1 MVNLTIDDKQVTAPK
16 TATIYEA
23 AKMNGIEIPILCHDK
38 KLKPFGACRMC
49 LVEVEQMK
57 GRQIPACTTP
67 ATEGMIIRTS
77 TPDIVKARKMVLE
90 LLLLNHPLDCPV
102 CDKSGDCDL
111 QNLTYE
117 YQVNSNR
124 FTDEKFHHEIDYN
137 NPLIERDMN
146 RCVLCGKCARI
157 CDEIVSFGALTFI
170 DRGIET
176 KIGCEFEDGLNC
188 EFCGSCISVCPV
200 GSLLARPFKHKA
212 RWWAMTK
219 NTSVC
224 GYCGT
229 GCNLTLGVKDNKV
242 LTTIYEENQGFHNG
256 QLCVRGRFG
265 YQFINS
271 VQRLTKPLVRKNGVL
286 TESTWDEALELVAG
300 RLKGGSAVAALA
312 TPRLTNEE
320 LALFKKLLIENVGTK
335 NFDHAAG
342 YAHAALTEGFA
353 RSFGATASSASILD
367 VQKSDLLLVI
377 STDSYETHPVVG
389 FEINMAVKNR
399 GAKITI
405 LSDKRGKLSKLPD
418 AKTVVHRP
426 GSEIAVLNAVAKCLI
441 DGKLIDAGAAA
452 VPGYAELEKALSGFT
467 PEAVAAQSG
476 LTAEDIRKI
485 ASEYAAAGKAL
496 ILFPVGQAY
505 TGHAA
510 DLATA
515 VANLAILTGKYSKE
529 GCGVLCLSE
538 KNNSQGAVDVGFYA
552 QNGGLNGLQILDA
565 CADGSVKTL
574 FIAGENPLVS
584 YPDRTKVKAALDA
597 VEFLV
602 VTELFLTETAA
613 MADVVLPACSFAEK
627 EGTFTSTDRRV
638 QYIKPAIRKNMQTK
652 TDYEI
657 FSDLI
662 VRLGGQVP
670 VTPAVQFSEIAAQTP
685 GYQGM
690 SHVSLRK
697 EGAFAAVSLTPA
709 FVVPQASA
717 TVVSEAGKLSLVTGS
732 ALYHSG
738 TLSQYGEGPMH
749 VCPEGYIEL
758 SRSDAAAAK
767 IAENDL
773 LTVSSATGAIQLK
786 AKITP
791 RMPAGVVFAPYHF
804 SAAPINTIWSGSP
817 VTLVSLTK

>member
-23 AKMNGIEIPILCHDK
+23 AKLNGIKIPILCHDK

-90 LLLLNHPLDCPV
+90 LLLLNHPIDCPV
-102 CDKSGDCDL
+102 CDKGGDCDL

-117 YQVNSNR
+117 YKVSANR

-176 KIGCEFEDGLNC
+176 KIGCEFDDALNC
-188 EFCGSCISVCPV
+188 EFCGSCVSVCPV
-200 GSLLARPFKHKA
+200 GSLLARPFKFKA
-212 RWWAMTK
+212 RWWALTK
-219 NTSVC
+219 QKSVC

-242 LTTIYEENQGFHNG
+242 QTTVYDENQGFHKG

-271 VQRLTKPLVRKNGVL
+271 DKRLTKPLVRKNGVL
-286 TESTWDEALELVAG
+286 TESTWDEALEIVAG

-320 LALFKKLLIENVGTK
+320 LSLFKKLLLENVGSK

-353 RSFGATASSASILD
+353 RSFGASASSASILD
-367 VQKSDLLLVI
+367 IQKSDLLLVI
-377 STDSYETHPVVG
+377 KTDAYETHPVVG
-389 FEINMAVKNR
+389 FEVNMAVKNK
-399 GAKITI
+399 GVKLSI
-405 LSDKRGKLSKLPD
+405 LSDKRGKLSRLPD
-418 AKTVVHRP
+418 AKTLVHRP
-426 GSEIAVLNAVAKCLI
+426 GSEVAVLNAIAKSILDERLFDGTAATVA
-441 DGKLIDAGAAA
+441 
-452 VPGYAELEKALSGFT
+452 GYAELEKALSGFT
-467 PEAVAAQSG
+467 AEAVAAQSG
-476 LTAEDIRKI
+476 LTVADIKKL
-485 ASEYAAAGKAL
+485 ASEYAAAEKAL
-496 ILFPVGQAY
+496 IIFPVGQAY
-505 TGHAA
+505 TGHTA
-510 DLATA
+510 DLASA
-515 VANLAILTGKYSKE
+515 AANLAILTGKYGKE

-538 KNNSQGAVDVGFYA
+538 KSNSQGAVDMGFYA
-552 QNGGLNGLQILDA
+552 QDGGMNALEILDA
-565 CADGSVKTL
+565 CAGGTVKTL
-574 FIAGENPLVS
+574 FIAGENPLIS
-584 YPDRTKVKAALDA
+584 YPNHTKVKAALDA
-597 VEFLV
+597 VEFLIV
-602 VTELFLTETAA
+602 SELFLTETAA
-613 MADVVLPACSFAEK
+613 MADVVLPVCSFAEK

-638 QYIKPAIRKNMQTK
+638 QYVKPAIRKDAQLR
-652 TDYEI
+652 TDFEV

-662 VRLGGQVP
+662 TRLGGQAP
-670 VTPAVQFSEIAAQTP
+670 STPTVQFEEIAAKTA
-685 GYQGM
+685 GYLGLNY
-690 SHVSLRK
+690 VALRK
-697 EGAFAAVSLTPA
+697 EGAFAAVSTTPA
-709 FVVPQASA
+709 FVVPQAA
-717 TVVSEAGKLSLVTGS
+717 PPLVTEEGKFAFVTGS

-758 SRSDAAAAK
+758 SRTDASSCK

-773 LTVSSATGAIQLK
+773 ITVSSAAGSIQLK
-786 AKITP
+786 AKVSL
-791 RMPAGVVFAPYHF
+791 RMPAGVLFAPYHF
-804 SAAPINTIWSGSP
+804 STAPINTIWSGSP
-817 VTLVSLTK
+817 VTLVTLTK

>member
-23 AKMNGIEIPILCHDK
+23 AKMNGINIPILCHDK

-117 YQVNSNR
+117 YKVNTNR

-176 KIGCEFEDGLNC
+176 KIGCEFDEALNC
-188 EFCGSCISVCPV
+188 EFCGSCIAVCPV

-212 RWWAMTK
+212 RFWAMTK
-219 NTSVC
+219 HKSVC
-224 GYCGT
+224 SYCGT

-242 LTTIYEENQGFHNG
+242 LTTIYDEDQGFHKG

-265 YQFINS
+265 YQFIS
-271 VQRLTKPLVRKNGVL
+271 STKRLTKPLVKKNGSLV
-286 TESTWDEALELVAG
+286 ESTWEEALQLVAA
-300 RLKGGSAVAALA
+300 RLKGGNAVGALA

-320 LALFKKLLIENVGTK
+320 LALFRKLLVENVGTK
-335 NFDHAAG
+335 NFDHSAG
-342 YAHAALTEGFA
+342 YAHSALTEGFV
-353 RSFGATASSASILD
+353 RSFGTAASSSNILD
-367 VQKSDLLLVI
+367 IQKSDMLLVI
-377 STDSYETHPVVG
+377 KTDAYETHPVVG
-389 FEINMAVKNR
+389 FEINMAVKNK
-399 GAKITI
+399 GVNLSI

-418 AKTVVHRP
+418 ATTLVHRP
-426 GSEIAVLNAVAKCLI
+426 GSEIAILNALARTILDEKLA
-441 DGKLIDAGAAA
+441 DGSATAIAGF
-452 VPGYAELEKALSGFT
+452 AELEKALASFSAET
-467 PEAVAAQSG
+467 VAAQSG
-476 LTAEDIRKI
+476 LTAESIKI
-485 ASEYAAAGKAL
+485 LAKSYASAEKAL
-496 ILFPVGQAY
+496 IIFPAGQAY
-505 TGHAA
+505 SGHTA
-510 DLATA
+510 DLASA
-515 VANLAILTGKYSKE
+515 VANLAILTGKYGKE

-538 KNNSQGAVDVGFYA
+538 KNNSQGAVDTGFYP
-552 QNGGLNGLQILDA
+552 QDGGMNALQILDA
-565 CADGSVKTL
+565 CTTGAIKTL
-574 FIAGENPLVS
+574 FIAGENPLTS
-584 YPDRTKVKAALDA
+584 YPDHAKVKKALES

-602 VTELFLTETAA
+602 VSELFLSETAA
-613 MADVVLPACSFAEK
+613 MADVVLPVCSFAEK

-638 QYIKPAIRKNMQTK
+638 QFFKPAIRKSMQIK
-652 TDYEI
+652 SDFEV
-657 FSDLI
+657 FSALLTQ
-662 VRLGGQVP
+662 LGGTAP
-670 VTPAVQFSEIAAQTP
+670 ASPAVQFAEISAATP

-690 SHVSLRK
+690 SHVSLRT
-697 EGAFAAVSLTPA
+697 EGAFAVATITPA
-709 FVVPQASA
+709 FVIPKDSPAF
-717 TVVSEAGKLSLVTGS
+717 TTEPGKFALVTGS

-738 TLSQYGEGPMH
+738 TLSQHGEGPMY

-758 SRSDAAAAK
+758 SRADASAAK
-767 IAENDL
+767 IAENDVV
-773 LTVSSATGAIQLK
+773 TVTSASGSIKLK
-786 AKITP
+786 AMVSL
-791 RMPAGVVFAPYHF
+791 RMPDGVVFAPYHF
-804 SAAPINTIWSGSP
+804 TDAPINSVWSGSA
-817 VTLVSLTK
+817 VTSVSLSK

>member
-16 TATIYEA
+16 SATIYEA
-23 AKMNGIEIPILCHDK
+23 ATLNGVKIPILCHDK
-38 KLKPFGACRMC
+38 KLLPFGACRMC

-67 ATEGMIIRTS
+67 VTEGMIIRTS

-124 FTDEKFHHEIDYN
+124 FTDAKFNHEIDYN

-176 KIGCEFEDGLNC
+176 KIGCEFEEGLNC

-212 RWWAMTK
+212 RFWALTK
-219 NTSVC
+219 HKSVC

-242 LTTIYEENQGFHNG
+242 LTTIYDENQGFHKG

-265 YQFINS
+265 YQFIS
-271 VQRLTKPLVRKNGVL
+271 SEKRLTTPLVRKNGRLV
-286 TESTWDEALELVAG
+286 ESTWDEALELVAG
-300 RLKGGSAVAALA
+300 RLKGGSNVAALA

-320 LALFKKLLIENVGTK
+320 LALFKKLLVENVGTK

-353 RSFGATASSASILD
+353 RSFGAAASSASILD
-367 VQKSDLLLVI
+367 IQKSDLLLVI
-377 STDSYETHPVVG
+377 KTDSYETHPVVG

-399 GAKITI
+399 GAKLSI
-405 LSDKRGKLSKLPD
+405 LSDKRGKLSKLPQ
-418 AKTVVHRP
+418 AQTLLHRP
-426 GSEIAVLNAVAKCLI
+426 GSEVAILNAIARVLI
-441 DGKLIDAGAAA
+441 VDKLASATA
-452 VPGYAELEKALSGFT
+452 VTIAGYAELVKALSGFT
-467 PEAVAAQSG
+467 AETVATQVGISA
-476 LTAEDIRKI
+476 ADIKKL
-485 ASEYAAAGKAL
+485 ASDYAAAEKAL
-496 ILFPVGQAY
+496 IIFPAGQAY
-505 TGHAA
+505 SGHNA

-515 VANLAILTGKYSKE
+515 AANLALLTGKYDKE

-538 KNNSQGAVDVGFYA
+538 KNNSQGAVDMGFIP
-552 QNGGLNGLQILDA
+552 QEGGLNALQILDA

-574 FIAGENPLVS
+574 FIAGENPLTS
-584 YPDRTKVKAALDA
+584 YPSLAKVKAAFEAL
-597 VEFLV
+597 EFLV
-602 VTELFLTETAA
+602 VSELFLTETAA
-613 MADVVLPACSFAEK
+613 KADVVLPVCSFAEK
-627 EGTFTSTDRRV
+627 DGTFTSTDRRV
-638 QYIKPAIRKNMQTK
+638 QYFKSAIRKSVHIK

-657 FSDLI
+657 FSNL
-662 VRLGGQVP
+662 VTRLGGAVP
-670 VTPAVQFSEIAAQTP
+670 PTPALLFNEIAAKTP

-697 EGAFAAVSLTPA
+697 EGAFAPVATKPE
-709 FVVPQASA
+709 FVAPQAA
-717 TVVSEAGKLSLVTGS
+717 APFTAETGKLALVTGS
-732 ALYHSG
+732 ALYHNG
-738 TLSQYGEGPMH
+738 TLSEHGEGPMH
-749 VCPEGYIEL
+749 VCPENYVEL
-758 SRSDAAAAK
+758 SRADASLYK
-767 IAENDL
+767 IAEGDL
-773 LTVSSATGAIQLK
+773 VTVASATGSMQLK
-786 AKITP
+786 ARVTP
-791 RMPAGVVFAPYHF
+791 RMPAGVVFSPYHF
-804 SAAPINTIWSGSP
+804 SEAPINTIWSGSP
-817 VTLVSLTK
+817 VTAVTVSK

>member
-23 AKMNGIEIPILCHDK
+23 AKLNGIKIPILCHDK

-117 YQVNSNR
+117 YKVNSNR
-124 FTDEKFHHEIDYN
+124 FTDAKFQHEIDYN

-176 KIGCEFEDGLNC
+176 KIGCEFDDALNC

-212 RWWAMTK
+212 RVWAMTK
-219 NTSVC
+219 HTSIC

-242 LTTIYEENQGFHNG
+242 LTTVYDEDQGFHKG

-271 VQRLTKPLVRKNGVL
+271 DKRLTKPLVRKNGVL
-286 TESTWDEALELVAG
+286 TESSWDDALEVVAE
-300 RLKGGSAVAALA
+300 RFKGGANVAALA

-320 LALFKKLLIENVGTK
+320 LSLFKKLLVEAVGTN
-335 NFDHAAG
+335 NFDHSAG

-353 RSFGATASSASILD
+353 RSFGAAASSASILD
-367 VQKSDLLLVI
+367 IQKTDMLLVI
-377 STDSYETHPVVG
+377 KTDSYETHPVVG
-389 FEINMAVKNR
+389 FEINMAVKNC
-399 GAKITI
+399 GVKLSI
-405 LSDKRGKLSKLPD
+405 LSDKSGKLSKLPD
-418 AKTVVHRP
+418 ATTLVHRP
-426 GSEIAVLNAVAKCLI
+426 GTEVAVINCMAKILLN
-441 DGKLIDAGAAA
+441 DKLNNAAA
-452 VPGYAELEKALSGFT
+452 LTVAGYADLEKTLSGVSVD
-467 PEAVAAQSG
+467 AVAAQSG
-476 LTAEDIRKI
+476 ISATDIKKLASDYATAE
-485 ASEYAAAGKAL
+485 KAL
-496 ILFPVGQAY
+496 IVFPVGHGY
-505 TGHAA
+505 PGHTAE
-510 DLATA
+510 LASA
-515 VANLAILTGKYSKE
+515 LANLAILTGKYDKE

-538 KNNSQGAVDVGFYA
+538 KNNSQGAIDMGFYP
-552 QNGGLNGLQILDA
+552 QDGGLNAIQILEA
-565 CADGSVKTL
+565 CTAGTIKTL

-584 YPDRTKVKAALDA
+584 YPDHNKVKTALDS
-597 VEFLV
+597 VEFLIV
-602 VTELFLTETAA
+602 SELFLTETAA
-613 MADVVLPACSFAEK
+613 MADVVLPACTFAEK

-638 QYIKPAIRKNMQTK
+638 QYIKPAIRKIAQSK

-657 FSDLI
+657 FANLI
-662 VRLGGQVP
+662 TRLTSQVAT
-670 VTPAVQFSEIAAQTP
+670 TPAGQFENIAANTP
-685 GYQGM
+685 GYQGLT
-690 SHVSLRK
+690 HVSLRK
-697 EGAFAAVSLTPA
+697 SGAFAAVVTVPELVAPKVVTPP
-709 FVVPQASA
+709 VID
-717 TVVSEAGKLSLVTGS
+717 TGKYALVTGS
-732 ALYHSG
+732 VLYHSG

-749 VCPEGYIEL
+749 VCPENYIEI
-758 SRSDAAAAK
+758 SRADASAAK

-773 LTVSSATGAIQLK
+773 ITVTSTVGSIQLK
-786 AKITP
+786 AKVTA
-791 RMPAGVVFAPYHF
+791 RMPAGVLFSPYHF
-804 SAAPINTIWSGSP
+804 STAPINSIWNGAQVTP
-817 VTLVSLTK
+817 VTLSK